1 VKRPFNQ
8 KSNEPYI
15 NRQIRKPY
23 VRVIGK
29 DGEQLGI
36 LDIRKAVLLAE
47 ELGLDLVQVAEKAD
61 PPVCKIM
68 DYGKHKYEEK
78 KKAQVAKKKQVVIEL
93 KEVQIR
99 PKTEGHDLD
108 HKSKKALEFLEEG
121 NKVKLIVFYRGREM
135 EHLGVGWVTLSNF
148 LKKLNDTAVLEVP
161 PRMEGR
167 RLSCTL
173 GPIPAGKKMPAGHLI
188 ASLPKPPANAT
199 LPSAANIVP
208 GAAPGAAPIKR

>member
-1 VKRPFNQ
+1 MKRSFNNP

-36 LDIRKAVLLAE
+36 LDIRKAVQLAE
-47 ELGLDLVQVAEKAD
+47 DLGLDLVQVAEKAD

-99 PKTEGHDLD
+99 PKTEGNDLA
-108 HKSKKALEFLEEG
+108 HKAKKSLEFLEEG

-135 EHLGVGWVTLSNF
+135 EHLGVGWETLAQF
-148 LKKLNDTAVLEVP
+148 LRKLEDAAVLEVP
-161 PRMEGR
+161 PKMEGR

-173 GPIPAGKKMPAGHLI
+173 APVPAGKKMPEGHLL
-188 ASLPKPPANAT
+188 ASLPKPPA
-199 LPSAANIVP
+199 SASVP
-208 GAAPGAAPIKR
+208 GASPLPPPRR

>member
-1 VKRPFNQ
+1 MKRSFNNN

-36 LDIRKAVLLAE
+36 LDIRKAVQLAE

-78 KKAQVAKKKQVVIEL
+78 KKSQIAKKKQVVIEL

-99 PKTEGHDLD
+99 PKTEGHDLE
-108 HKSKKALEFLEEG
+108 HKSKKSLEFLAEG
-121 NKVKLIVFYRGREM
+121 NKVKVIVFYRGREM
-135 EHLGVGWVTLSNF
+135 EHLGVGWETLSKF
-148 LKKLNDTAVLEVP
+148 LKKLDDAAIIEVP

-167 RLSCTL
+167 RLSCIL
-173 GPIPAGKKMPAGHLI
+173 GPIPTGKKMPEGHLL
-188 ASLPKPPANAT
+188 ASLPKPPANAS
-199 LPSAANIVP
+199 LPVIP
-208 GAAPGAAPIKR
+208 GPTIRK